1 MLLSFIYIIQHKGGQ
16 KRDVWSGNRQLSQ
29 NCNHFFKKTIYL
41 FRCKVY
47 NINCMGRGDLMESF
61 DVWEYFRLTDLP
73 RLTYWLT
80 IFLTPAGI
88 GASVMSL
95 SQLRNFELPKQRKN
109 LFRLLFISVIAFL
122 FMHFLRVVLQ
132 EFRWDSLR
140 VLLPVVT
147 FIEFLASGFIPLFIS
162 LFLIETASPQK
173 LKKAVSAFF
182 FVLAG
187 IHSLLLIIA
196 QFNGMYYSF
205 PTIELGNDLYF
216 INYVRGN
223 GYFISNIAPAAM
235 LLADVVLYVR
245 YRKSFEKILSV
256 AFWIYILLPIAAA
269 TAQLFYSDAQFI
281 IWATVIAT
289 LVMFTAMMKQ
299 MTEEYKRQ
307 KTESARLETEMSMA
321 AKIQE
326 AMLPNAFPAFPDRKE
341 FDIFASMNPAKEV
354 GGDFYNF
361 FMIDGDTLGIIIAD
375 VSDKGVPA
383 ALFMMSSDILLK
395 NHMLTK
401 KSPKAVL
408 EEVNRLICES
418 NREEMFVTVWLGI
431 LDIKTG
437 RLTAANAGHEKPAIK
452 SADGS
457 FELYKDRHG
466 MMVGYLDNIKYSEYE
481 LTLEKGSKLFLYT
494 DGVVEAN
501 NAGNEQFGTVRM
513 TEALRSAE
521 NGTPKE
527 ILKAVD
533 DAIKGFV
540 NDVPQFDDITML
552 CLEYKGTQV
561 E

>member
-1 MLLSFIYIIQHKGGQ
+1 MIMELKVIGKGA
-16 KRDVWSGNRQLSQ
+16 KYTVVD
-29 NCNHFFKKTIYL
+29 K
-41 FRCKVY
+41 
-47 NINCMGRGDLMESF
+47 D
-61 DVWEYFRLTDLP
+61 D
-73 RLTYWLT
+73 
-80 IFLTPAGI
+80 
-88 GASVMSL
+88 
-95 SQLRNFELPKQRKN
+95 
-109 LFRLLFISVIAFL
+109 RLLYSIKKKGFGARYNLLDASNYNLYTLVQTGDAKRPSFTIILNDNVFMTMECTSMFL
-122 FMHFLRVVLQ
+122 DPTIKVRHKTMHF
-132 EFRWDSLR
+132 E
-140 VLLPVVT
+140 
-147 FIEFLASGFIPLFIS
+147 IS
-162 LFLIETASPQK
+162 SK
-173 LKKAVSAFF
+173 
-182 FVLAG
+182 
-187 IHSLLLIIA
+187 
-196 QFNGMYYSF
+196 
-205 PTIELGNDLYF
+205 
-216 INYVRGN
+216 
-223 GYFISNIAPAAM
+223 
-235 LLADVVLYVR
+235 
-245 YRKSFEKILSV
+245 
-256 AFWIYILLPIAAA
+256 
-269 TAQLFYSDAQFI
+269 
-281 IWATVIAT
+281 
-289 LVMFTAMMKQ
+289 
-299 MTEEYKRQ
+299 
-307 KTESARLETEMSMA
+307 
-321 AKIQE
+321 
-326 AMLPNAFPAFPDRKE
+326 DRKE

-395 NHMLTK
+395 NHMLMK